1 MTKYPVKE
9 HKYTDKQARDLAR
22 PYVADA
28 LRFYNQEA
36 GTKYKLVE
44 PGYVTSAFLR
54 TSILHHVNFTAKKS
68 DVADAPE
75 EMFFAE
81 LTTTGGGLENVQH
94 PKTGGFSR
102 GGRGLFPDGSG
113 SSSSSDPEII
123 LGDLPSWE
131 YLVGEPSKECVRV
144 VPRPYAAEAMSFY
157 NTEAGTKYELV
168 ELGSITRVHRETS
181 ILHHFNFTAKKT
193 DVADAPEEMFFVELT
208 TTCGVLSL
216 KRCICMGPR
225 DSISGDENN
234 GCCYCRLENVQHP
247 KGGHF
252 SRGGEGMFLDC

>member
-1 MTKYPVKE
+1 MGP
-9 HKYTDKQARDLAR
+9 RDLISGDKNNGCC
-22 PYVADA
+22 YC
-28 LRFYNQEA
+28 
-36 GTKYKLVE
+36 K
-44 PGYVTSAFLR
+44 
-54 TSILHHVNFTAKKS
+54 
-68 DVADAPE
+68 
-75 EMFFAE
+75 
-81 LTTTGGGLENVQH
+81 LENVQH

-123 LGDLPSWE
+123 LGGDLPSWE

-168 ELGSITRVHRETS
+168 ELCFITRVHLETS

-216 KRCICMGPR
+216 KRCICIGPR
-225 DSISGDENN
+225 DSISGDRNN

-247 KGGHF
+247 KGGYF
-252 SRGGEGMFLDC
+252 SRGGEGLFLDC